1 MGDQDTMMLALSVE
15 PMGGGDWR
23 WCWYDHNSGKALA
36 DGVERS
42 ERAAWTEATIHFVD
56 NSDVVVRSIVA
67 RAEAAEQRAVE
78 AEAEVE
84 RLRAELSRTK
94 MAVATAYT
102 DLPVWSESAL
112 AHLSPAERGADEVRA
127 ALGRFM
133 RAEANRRKGAAEAR
147 SAGEVAEQRAEAAE
161 RKVAR
166 LRADARALAGLFCL
180 KETEARLETIPGIT
194 TADVVA
200 LMAADDDNSTMTNA
214 DLLAL
219 LRRALGEP
227 QPAEV
232 ADG

>member
-42 ERAAWTEATIHFVD
+42 ERAAWTEATIHYVD

-67 RAEAAEQRAVE
+67 RAEAAEQRAE
-78 AEAEVE
+78 
-84 RLRAELSRTK
+84 
-94 MAVATAYT
+94 
-102 DLPVWSESAL
+102 AL
-112 AHLSPAERGADEVRA
+112 AAE
-127 ALGRFM
+127 
-133 RAEANRRKGAAEAR
+133 
-147 SAGEVAEQRAEAAE
+147 
-161 RKVAR
+161 VAR
-166 LRADARALAGLFCL
+166 LRADARALAGLFCMN
-180 KETEARLETIPGIT
+180 ETEARLETIVGIT
-194 TADVVA
+194 SADVVA
-200 LMAADDDNSTMTNA
+200 LMAADDDNSTMTDA

-219 LRRALGEP
+219 LRRALAEA

>member
-67 RAEAAEQRAVE
+67 RAEAAEQRAL
-78 AEAEVE
+78 
-84 RLRAELSRTK
+84 RLRWSLRAELSRTK

-112 AHLSPAERGADEVRA
+112 AHLSPAERADEVRA

-133 RAEANRRKGAAEAR
+133 RAEANRRKRRPGLQAGRAR
-147 SAGEVAEQRAEAAE
+147 RGR
-161 RKVAR
+161 
-166 LRADARALAGLFCL
+166 
-180 KETEARLETIPGIT
+180 
-194 TADVVA
+194 
-200 LMAADDDNSTMTNA
+200 
-214 DLLAL
+214 
-219 LRRALGEP
+219 
-227 QPAEV
+227 
-232 ADG
+232 